1 MTRNTLVKSL
11 YYICLSSIRFCLQF
25 LFFQG
30 KPTRAKRDFGLV
42 SKDLPLWL
50 SKLEIPSDNS
60 ALASPGL
67 ICKNSL
73 ASAAWQMAASLAL
86 RGSIKGPLRHSRLA
100 ALRAG
105 DLARGL
111 LHVGPR
117 CSMQLNCI
125 FPSRVLS
132 LWPTSGNYISLIQ
145 SWIPWFFRRVF
156 DDSSRLPFTNH
167 LLRVN
172 TV

>member
-11 YYICLSSIRFCLQF
+11 YYICLSSIRFCFSKASQLGQKETLAWFPRIFPCDCPSWKF
-25 LFFQG
+25 LV
-30 KPTRAKRDFGLV
+30 T
-42 SKDLPLWL
+42 
-50 SKLEIPSDNS
+50 NS

-105 DLARGL
+105 DLAHGL